1 MGEKLTSACDLY
13 RWQCGVIETTHPPV
27 VVNDA
32 CQYYSWC
39 CLRVLPR
46 SSACEHNFSA
56 PNQRSSHISHIK
68 TSIQLAGRY
77 VAYFFLIW
85 GNPHIW
91 SHIFDPSWKNFQ
103 LYSQK
108 VDFFFNFSGLCSNF
122 VTGARIAF
130 YYVPRPLNKYTEAEP
145 SLIFLVGRGTIL
157 KITAILAPVTKV
169 TFFQKRWIITKV
181 SIKEAA
187 FFLSSSING

>member
-1 MGEKLTSACDLY
+1 MPNIWHFLTHDDSSMGEKLTSACDLY

-77 VAYFFLIW
+77 VAYFFLVW

-91 SHIFDPSWKNFQ
+91 SHIFDPSWKSFQ

-108 VDFFFNFSGLCSNF
+108 VDFFFNFSGICLKFRKN
-122 VTGARIAF
+122 RDD
-130 YYVPRPLNKYTEAEP
+130 
-145 SLIFLVGRGTIL
+145 LIDQHRRWCL
-157 KITAILAPVTKV
+157 ITL
-169 TFFQKRWIITKV
+169 
-181 SIKEAA
+181 
-187 FFLSSSING
+187 